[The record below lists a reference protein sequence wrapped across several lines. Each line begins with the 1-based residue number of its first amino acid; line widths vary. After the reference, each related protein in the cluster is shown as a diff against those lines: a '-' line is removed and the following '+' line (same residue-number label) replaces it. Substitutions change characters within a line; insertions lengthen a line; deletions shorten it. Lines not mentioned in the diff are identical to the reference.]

1 MTLYEMTN
9 DMIELQAML
18 EEDDSEAVQDTLEM
32 VAADFAQ
39 KAEGYGIVIKQMEAE
54 AEALRK
60 EEQALA
66 ARRRSKENGA
76 KRLKDAVCRALELT
90 GQKKLETARVAYS
103 LRASKNV
110 VIDDFSQIPE
120 EMLRFKEPE
129 ADKTKIREYLK
140 LDLGCKWAHIE
151 TKNSLIMK

>member
-1 MTLYEMTN
+1 MNIYELTQ

-32 VAADFAQ
+32 VAQDFAQ

-66 ARRRSKENGA
+66 ARRRAKENGA
-76 KRLKDAVCRALELT
+76 KRLKDAVLRALELT
-90 GQKKLETARVAYS
+90 GQKKLETPRVAYS
-103 LRASKNV
+103 LRASQNV
-110 VIDDFSQIPE
+110 VIDRFEDIPAD
-120 EMLRFKEPE
+120 MLRYKEPE
-129 ADKTKIREYLK
+129 ADKAKIRAFLK
-140 LDLGCKWAHIE
+140 LTPCDWAHME

>member
-1 MTLYEMTN
+1 MNIYELTQ

-18 EEDDSEAVQDTLEM
+18 EEEDSEAVQDTLEM
-32 VAADFAQ
+32 VAQDFAQ

-66 ARRRSKENGA
+66 ARRRAKENGA

-90 GQKKLETARVAYS
+90 GQKKLETPRVAYS
-103 LRASKNV
+103 LRASQNV
-110 VIDDFSQIPE
+110 VIDRFEEIPE
-120 EMLRFKEPE
+120 DMLRYKEPE
-129 ADKTKIREYLK
+129 ADKAKIRAFLK
-140 LDLGCKWAHIE
+140 LTPCDWAHME
-151 TKNSLIMK
+151 TRNSLIMK